1 MQERFDGFFPEEPH
15 TEPAAAHAE
24 SLLQED
30 DHDDHEITEKKV
42 EKALQDHFRDKPKS
56 FVQHH
61 LSLLQRQL
69 EEIGQHDEEHG
80 GSASLSKLFLTI
92 CLGSASQNEFT
103 FNF

>member
-69 EEIGQHDEEHG
+69 EEMGQHEEEHG
-80 GSASLSKLFLTI
+80 GSTSPSKLFLTI

-103 FNF
+103 FNS